1 MVSAVG
7 LVNAQG
13 GKAILVSNDSPNTT
27 TVKMPT
33 VSGTLAVEGVT
44 GGVPTGTVVFGA
56 YQAAPDGWL
65 VCDGS
70 SHPVATY
77 PNLHAAIGNTFG
89 GDATNFNVPD
99 LRGEFIRGWDD
110 GRGVDPGRGFGSAQG
125 DAIRNITGSVGQ
137 QSNRNCFDGGTGAF
151 YLIGGGNSAAAET
164 ANPSPNLLEFDASRV
179 VPTAPENRPVNVAL
193 LPIIKY

>member
-13 GKAILVSNDSPNTT
+13 GKAILVSNNSPNTT

-33 VSGTLAVEGVT
+33 VSGTLAIEGVT

-56 YQAAPDGWL
+56 YQTAPDGWL

-77 PNLHAAIGNTFG
+77 PNLHASIGNTFG
-89 GDATNFNVPD
+89 GDATNFNLPD
-99 LRGEFIRGWDD
+99 LRANFIRGWDD
-110 GRGVDPGRGFGSAQG
+110 GRGVDAGRAFGSFQDDAFEQHTHSVTDPGHSHGTQKLTAAYEIAGGSGVHIEAAQTDVAKTG
-125 DAIRNITGSVGQ
+125 IT
-137 QSNRNCFDGGTGAF
+137 
-151 YLIGGGNSAAAET
+151 IGNSTNGGPET
-164 ANPSPNLLEFDASRV
+164 
-179 VPTAPENRPVNVAL
+179 RPKNVAL

>member
-33 VSGTLAVEGVT
+33 VSGELAIVGVT
-44 GGVPTGTVVFGA
+44 TGIPSGTVVFGA
-56 YQAAPDGWL
+56 YQTAPDGWL
-65 VCDGS
+65 ICDGS

-89 GDATNFNVPD
+89 GDATNFNLPD

-110 GRGVDPGRGFGSAQG
+110 ARGVDSGRAFGSSQADGVGPIGIYDPGHAHGYVHCFDNEASAAGGGSPTRGSPRG
-125 DAIRNITGSVGQ
+125 DTTSGSGSNVSITG
-137 QSNRNCFDGGTGAF
+137 T
-151 YLIGGGNSAAAET
+151 IAET
-164 ANPSPNLLEFDASRV
+164 
-179 VPTAPENRPVNVAL
+179 RPKNVAL